1 MAAQHVTRESVQTL
15 ARLIGLE
22 LPDERVDELLPQLR
36 RGSDG
41 VVGLDE
47 LELEGVEPAVSFR
60 ADAP

>member
-1 MAAQHVTRESVQTL
+1 MAAPQVTPESVQAL

-22 LPDERVDELLPQLR
+22 LSEETIDELLPQLR

-47 LELEGVEPAVSFR
+47 LKLEGAEPAVSFR
-60 ADAP
+60 TDAP

>member
-1 MAAQHVTRESVQTL
+1 MAAPQITQESVQAL

-22 LPDERVDELLPQLR
+22 LSDDKVDELLPLLR

-41 VVGLDE
+41 VAGLDA
-47 LELEGVEPAVSFR
+47 LKLEGVEPAVSFR